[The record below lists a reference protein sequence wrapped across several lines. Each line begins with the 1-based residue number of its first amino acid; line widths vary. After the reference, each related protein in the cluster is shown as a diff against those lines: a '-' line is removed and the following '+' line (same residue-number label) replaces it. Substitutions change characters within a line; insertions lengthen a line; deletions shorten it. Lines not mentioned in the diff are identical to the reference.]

1 MLLLLPLLLITSAT
15 ATAKHSD
22 SNPGN
27 NALHYAPKRV
37 SCTGTG
43 GPGTVPLLLRPAN
56 GELSPREQQ
65 WLAQRDAVTA
75 PWLRGFLRRATAQFD
90 GGDEFLEALGLSG
103 DVLPL
108 GAGDSDGASVL
119 PSREGEGEG
128 ASVLP
133 SREGDSEH
141 PPALP
146 RVALAFSGGGYRS
159 MLTGAG
165 VVAAMDART
174 PNASVHGLGGL
185 LQAASHVAGVS
196 GGNWLVGSLAWN
208 NWTAVSDILGGW
220 DKGEAEAE
228 AEAETEGDSDSESD
242 SEENDSDGDGP
253 IWDLHDSIIS
263 PGGMNIFKSARRWDR
278 ISNAVQAKQDAGFE
292 TSLTDVWGRALSYNF
307 FPQLERGGIGYTWSS
322 LRDSETFRNAQM
334 PFPISISDGRYP
346 GSSVINLNATLF
358 EFNPFEMGSWDPT
371 LNAFFDVKYLGTN
384 VSNGQP
390 LDHSSSSP
398 DHYECVTGYD
408 NTAFIMATSSTLFN
422 QFLLRINSTKLPV
435 PKFITRLATHF
446 LNDLSQDY
454 NDIAVYHP
462 NPFRGSNYVRENYTD
477 SIASADSLY
486 LVDGGEDDENIPF
499 LPLVQQSRGI
509 DVIFAVDSSADMKLQ
524 WPDGSSLVHTYERQF
539 FKQGNFTAFPY
550 IPDTNTF
557 VNLGLNKRP
566 TFFGCDAS
574 NMTDLKYIPPV
585 VVYLPNTEYSFQSN
599 QSAFKLSYSEEQ
611 RRGMI
616 RNGYEMATRNNFT
629 DDPDFLSC
637 VGCAIVR
644 RQQERLNISL
654 PIECE
659 SCFLTYCWDGSLD
672 TTELPDMQKDW
683 HHSFV
688 YENGAPNDTA
698 TNGTGTKASGAF
710 ASLQHSDSPYL
721 RDSNSRG
728 IPDEADDS
736 HFQNTR
742 IYRGT
747 LINIKFLMLLLCI
760 LTFLVG
766 LI

>member
-1 MLLLLPLLLITSAT
+1 MLLPLLVAALLAVTLPAQ
-15 ATAKHSD
+15 AKH
-22 SNPGN
+22 NPPA
-27 NALHYAPKRV
+27 ALPYAPHRV
-37 SCTGTG
+37 ACTGTD
-43 GPGTVPLLLRPAN
+43 GPGSVPQLLRPAT
-56 GELSPREQQ
+56 GLSPQEER
-65 WLAQRDAVTA
+65 WLARRDAATA
-75 PWLRGFLRRATAQFD
+75 PWLREFLQRATAQFD
-90 GGDEFLEALGLSG
+90 GGDLFLAELGLG
-103 DVLPL
+103 GVTAALP
-108 GAGDSDGASVL
+108 
-119 PSREGEGEG
+119 EGEG
-128 ASVLP
+128 AAALENERASP
-133 SREGDSEH
+133 
-141 PPALP
+141 LP
-146 RVALAFSGGGYRS
+146 RIAVAFSGGGYRS

-165 VVAAMDART
+165 VLAAMDART

-208 NWTAVSDILGGW
+208 NWTAVNDIVAGW
-220 DKGEAEAE
+220 GS
-228 AEAETEGDSDSESD
+228 GDDESD
-242 SEENDSDGDGP
+242 QESDNETNDDDTDNDYDEDSGNSP

-322 LRDSETFRNAQM
+322 LRDSQTFRDAQM

-384 VSNGQP
+384 VSNGNP
-390 LDHSSSSP
+390 ITTYNSTDEDDDARP
-398 DHYECVTGYD
+398 RECVTGYD

-435 PKFITRLATHF
+435 PKFITKLATHF

-462 NPFRGSNYVRENYTD
+462 NPFRDSPHVRDNYTD
-477 SIASADSLY
+477 SITRADSLY
-486 LVDGGEDDENIPF
+486 LVVGGEDDENIPF
-499 LPLVQQSRGI
+499 LPLIQQARAI

-574 NMTDLKYIPPV
+574 NMTDLKYIPPL
-585 VVYLPNTEYSFQSN
+585 VVYLPNAEYSFQSN
-599 QSAFKLSYSEEQ
+599 QSAFKLSYSEDQ

-616 RNGYEMATRNNFT
+616 RNGYEMATRNNLT
-629 DDPDFLSC
+629 DDPDFLGC

-698 TNGTGTKASGAF
+698 TNASVATPGTF

-728 IPDEADDS
+728 LPDEADDS